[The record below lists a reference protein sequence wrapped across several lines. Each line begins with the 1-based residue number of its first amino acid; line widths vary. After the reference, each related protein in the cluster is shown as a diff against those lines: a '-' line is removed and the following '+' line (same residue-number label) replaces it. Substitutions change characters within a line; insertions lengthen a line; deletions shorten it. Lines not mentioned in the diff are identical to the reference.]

1 MSKEWFQNW
10 FNSPFYHILYKQRDK
25 EEAEL
30 FIDNLCTYLE
40 PDKNATMLD
49 IACGKGRHS
58 IYLNTKGYD
67 VTGIDLAYNSIRFA
81 KQFENEKLH
90 FFVHDMRR
98 LFYINY
104 FDFAFNLFTS
114 FGYFETEK
122 EHVNALKAFS
132 KALKSDGKLILDYMN
147 SQKIINNLVEEE
159 SKTIENINFH
169 ITRSVKNEK
178 IVKTINFTHDDKNYA
193 FKEEVSD
200 FKLADFERLFSLAG
214 LKIEKLFGDY
224 NLNDFNPDNSD
235 RLIFVCNKI

>member
-30 FIDNLCTYLE
+30 FIDNLCTYLKPE
-40 PDKNATMLD
+40 KNAKMLD

-58 IYLNTKGYD
+58 IYLNKKGYD
-67 VTGIDLAYNSIRFA
+67 VTGIDLAYNSIKFA

-122 EHVNALKAFS
+122 EHINALKSFS
-132 KALKSDGKLILDYMN
+132 KGLKKDGRLILDYMN
-147 SQKIINNLVEEE
+147 SQKIINNLIEKENKTVED
-159 SKTIENINFH
+159 INFH
-169 ITRSVKNEK
+169 ITRNVKDGK
-178 IVKTINFTHDDKNYA
+178 IVKTISFAHKDRNYT

-200 FKLADFERLFSLAG
+200 FKLADFEKLFSLAG

-224 NLNDFNPDNSD
+224 HLSDFDPGNSD